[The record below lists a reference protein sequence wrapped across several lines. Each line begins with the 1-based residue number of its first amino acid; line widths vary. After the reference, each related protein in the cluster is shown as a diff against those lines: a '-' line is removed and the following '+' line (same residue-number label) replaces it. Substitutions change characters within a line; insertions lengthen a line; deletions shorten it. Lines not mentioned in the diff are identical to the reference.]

1 MLACQKQGLVDQ
13 LEKDR
18 YNNIM
23 GIVSYYLPTVVAVLP
38 FTSIAPYITTTLI
51 SISPEIQS
59 RVVFL
64 FILVK
69 DQRP

>member
-38 FTSIAPYITTTLI
+38 FTSIAPYNYYTYFDFPRN
-51 SISPEIQS
+51 SE
-59 RVVFL
+59 
-64 FILVK
+64 
-69 DQRP
+69 